1 MRHVHQ
7 PEADA
12 ARSLSDQAYYRLREM
27 IITLELPPGAAIN
40 ERDLMERTNLGRT
53 PIREAL
59 RTLANERLVE
69 IFPRR
74 GVLVAGVNAG
84 DLAGLSEVRRLLE
97 PPAAR
102 AAAERRTAADRAE
115 TESLLAELAAPTA
128 TSGA

>member
-1 MRHVHQ
+1 MRLLHQ

-12 ARSLSDQAYYRLREM
+12 AISLSDQAYYRLREM
-27 IITLELPPGAAIN
+27 IVTLELAPGEAIN
-40 ERDLMERTNLGRT
+40 ERDLMERTQLGRT

-84 DLAGLSEVRRLLE
+84 AVLRFVPVEQGLALVVPDLGHE
-97 PPAAR
+97 PR
-102 AAAERRTAADRAE
+102 ED
-115 TESLLAELAAPTA
+115 APRVKRI
-128 TSGA
+128 GNP

>member
-1 MRHVHQ
+1 MHQ
-7 PEADA
+7 PEADTA
-12 ARSLSDQAYYRLREM
+12 TSLSDQAYYRLREM
-27 IITLELPPGAAIN
+27 IVTLELAPGAAIN
-40 ERDLMERTNLGRT
+40 ERDLMERTGLGRT

-102 AAAERRTAADRAE
+102 AAAERRTPADRAI
-115 TESLLAELAAPTA
+115 TEQLIADWTTPTA
-128 TSGA
+128 TSGT